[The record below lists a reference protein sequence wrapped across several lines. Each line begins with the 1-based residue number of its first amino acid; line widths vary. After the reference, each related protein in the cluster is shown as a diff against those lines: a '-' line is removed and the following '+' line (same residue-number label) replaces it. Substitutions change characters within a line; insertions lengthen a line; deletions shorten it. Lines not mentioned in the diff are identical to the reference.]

1 MIEVFLI
8 FLTFLIISLMLGIL
22 IRLDFSKIKEGD
34 NANNNIIIRFFEK
47 QKDYFNSCDI
57 LDKIIYI
64 SVIVFIFFV
73 SVLLSLFITRVYQFI
88 FFTSEITPLDLK
100 EGIFKRGLRF
110 TYLFAYY
117 LTAHILLLIFY
128 ALLYIFAFWMIIK
141 IFVPIIMLFLIPIP
155 PLILPIPLQMLMLE
169 KIPPFRRL
177 TDRGILPLME
187 KLLNIFISNE
197 TIKNKFEKSFVSTYG
212 FLYNEINNILGD
224 FVKLSKA
231 SDTDNSNSLIEENKE
246 DKMKEKKLLED
257 MKGDKLSDIL
267 KGEFE
272 QCKRNISK
280 NVGYG
285 EEETV
290 EISFDCNF
298 DYLRNYLQNKS

>member
-1 MIEVFLI
+1 MIEIFLI
-8 FLTFLIISLMLGIL
+8 FLTFLIISLIL
-22 IRLDFSKIKEGD
+22 SIIIRLDFNKIKEGD
-34 NANNNIIIRFFEK
+34 NTDDNIMIRFIQK

-100 EGIFKRGLRF
+100 EGILKRGLRF
-110 TYLFAYY
+110 IYLFAYY
-117 LTAHILLLIFY
+117 LAAHILLLIFY

-155 PLILPIPLQMLMLE
+155 PLILPIPLQILMLE
-169 KIPPFRRL
+169 TIPPFRRL

-187 KLLNIFISNE
+187 KILNIFVSNQD
-197 TIKNKFEKSFVSTYG
+197 IRKKFEKSFVSTYG
-212 FLYNEINNILGD
+212 FLYDEFNNILGD
-224 FVKLSKA
+224 FIKLSKE
-231 SDTDNSNSLIEENKE
+231 SETDDTSSIIEENKE
-246 DKMKEKKLLED
+246 EKAKEKKLLED
-257 MKGDKLSDIL
+257 MKGDKLSDVL

-285 EEETV
+285 KEESV
-290 EISFDCNF
+290 EMSFDCNF